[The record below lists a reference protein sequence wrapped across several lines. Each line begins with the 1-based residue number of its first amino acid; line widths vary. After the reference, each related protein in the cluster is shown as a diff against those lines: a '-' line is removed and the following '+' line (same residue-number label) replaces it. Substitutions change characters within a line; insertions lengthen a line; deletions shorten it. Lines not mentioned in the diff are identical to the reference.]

1 MLNIKDLHV
10 SIEGKKILNGL
21 NLSINKG
28 EVHALM
34 GPNGSG
40 KSTLSYFLSGKDG
53 YEIEKGSID
62 YNGKNLL
69 DLEVDERAN
78 EGLFLAFQYPMEIPG
93 VQTSFFLKTAI
104 NSKRKYQGLPEIDA
118 LEFAKL
124 MKAQAQELDIS
135 PDMLRRDLNVNYSGG
150 EKKKQEILQMSLLNP
165 LMSILDETDSG
176 LDIDALRIVSEGVNK
191 LRNKD
196 NSFLVI
202 THYQRLLNYI
212 KPDYVHI
219 IADGRIVKSGDSTL
233 ALELEEKGYEVI
245 SKTA

>member
-1 MLNIKDLHV
+1 MLNIKDLKA
-10 SIEGKKILNGL
+10 SIEDKQIIKGL
-21 NLSINKG
+21 DLSINKG

-40 KSTLSYFLSGKDG
+40 KSTLSYVLSGKDG
-53 YEIEKGSID
+53 YEIDSGSVD
-62 YNGKNLL
+62 FKGKNLL
-69 DLEVDERAN
+69 ELDVDERSN

-104 NSKRKYQGLPEIDA
+104 NAKRKYQGLEEIDA

-124 MKAQAQELDIS
+124 VKSKAEELSIS
-135 PDMLRRDLNVNYSGG
+135 PDMLKRDLNVNYSGG

-165 LMSILDETDSG
+165 EMAILDETDSG

-191 LRNKD
+191 LRNEN

-212 KPDYVHI
+212 KPDFVHI
-219 IADGRIVKSGDSTL
+219 IADGKIVKSGNFSL
-233 ALELEEKGYEVI
+233 ALELEEKGYEEI

>member
-53 YEIEKGSID
+53 YEMERGSID

-104 NSKRKYQGLPEIDA
+104 NSKRKHQGLPEIDA

-124 MKAQAQELDIS
+124 IKSQAQELDIS

-165 LMSILDETDSG
+165 IMSILDETDSG

-219 IADGRIVKSGDSTL
+219 IADGKIVKSGDFSL
-233 ALELEEKGYEVI
+233 ALELEEKGYEEI

>member
-1 MLNIKDLHV
+1 MLNINNLHV
-10 SIEGKKILNGL
+10 SIDGKQIIKGL
-21 NLSINKG
+21 SLSINKG

-40 KSTLSYFLSGKDG
+40 KSTLSYVLSGKEG
-53 YEIEKGSID
+53 YEIDEGTIE

-69 DLEVDERAN
+69 DLDVDERAN
-78 EGLFLAFQYPMEIPG
+78 AGLFLAFQYPMEIPG

-104 NSKRKYQGLPEIDA
+104 NSKRKFLGMPEIDA

-124 MKAQAQELDIS
+124 IKSHAEDLGIGS
-135 PDMLRRDLNVNYSGG
+135 EMLKRDLNVNYSGG
-150 EKKKQEILQMSLLNP
+150 EKKKQEILQMSILKP
-165 LMSILDETDSG
+165 DMAILDETDSG
-176 LDIDALRIVSEGVNK
+176 LDIDALRIVSQGVNK
-191 LRNKD
+191 LRGEQ

-212 KPDYVHI
+212 KPDFVHI
-219 IADGRIVKSGDSTL
+219 IADGKIVKSGDFSL
-233 ALELEEKGYEVI
+233 ALELEEKGYEDI

>member
-1 MLNIKDLHV
+1 MLNIKDLKA
-10 SIEGKKILNGL
+10 SIEDKQIIKGL
-21 NLSINKG
+21 DLSINKG

-40 KSTLSYFLSGKDG
+40 KSTLSYVLSGKDG
-53 YEIEKGSID
+53 YEIDSGSVD
-62 YNGKNLL
+62 FKGKNLL
-69 DLEVDERAN
+69 ELDVDERSN

-104 NSKRKYQGLPEIDA
+104 NAKRKYQGLEEIDA

-124 MKAQAQELDIS
+124 VKSKAEELSIS
-135 PDMLRRDLNVNYSGG
+135 PDMLKRDLNVNYSGG

-165 LMSILDETDSG
+165 EMAILDETDSG
-176 LDIDALRIVSEGVNK
+176 LDIDALKIVSEGVNK
-191 LRNKD
+191 LRNEN

-212 KPDYVHI
+212 KPDFVHI
-219 IADGRIVKSGDSTL
+219 IADGKIVKSGNFSL
-233 ALELEEKGYEVI
+233 ALELEEKGYEEI

>member
-1 MLNIKDLHV
+1 MLHIKDLHV

-104 NSKRKYQGLPEIDA
+104 NSKRKHQGLPEIDA

-124 MKAQAQELDIS
+124 MKVQAQELDIS

-165 LMSILDETDSG
+165 IMSILDETDSG

>member
-104 NSKRKYQGLPEIDA
+104 NSKRKHQGLPEIDA

-124 MKAQAQELDIS
+124 MKVQAQELDIS

-245 SKTA
+245 SQTA

>member
-1 MLNIKDLHV
+1 MLNINNLNV
-10 SIEGKKILNGL
+10 SIEEKKIIKGL
-21 NLSINKG
+21 DLSIKKG

-40 KSTLSYFLSGKDG
+40 KSTLSYVLSGKEG
-53 YEIEKGSID
+53 YKIDSGSVD
-62 YNGKNLL
+62 FKEKNLL
-69 DLEVDERAN
+69 ELDVDERSN

-104 NSKRKYQGLPEIDA
+104 NAKRKYLGLEEIDA

-124 MKAQAQELDIS
+124 VKSKAEELNIS
-135 PDMLRRDLNVNYSGG
+135 PDMLKRDLNVNYSGG
-150 EKKKQEILQMSLLNP
+150 EKKKQEILQMSLLDP
-165 LMSILDETDSG
+165 VMAILDETDSG

-212 KPDYVHI
+212 KPDFVHI
-219 IADGRIVKSGDSTL
+219 ISDGKIVKSGDFSL
-233 ALELEEKGYEVI
+233 ALELEEKGYEEI

>member
-1 MLNIKDLHV
+1 MLNINNLKV
-10 SIEGKKILNGL
+10 SIEEKQIIKGIDS
-21 NLSINKG
+21 SINKG

-40 KSTLSYFLSGKDG
+40 KSTLSYVLSGKEG
-53 YEIEKGSID
+53 YEIDSGSVD
-62 YNGKNLL
+62 FNGKNLL
-69 DLEVDERAN
+69 DLEVDERSN

-104 NSKRKYQGLPEIDA
+104 NAKRKYLGLEEIDA

-124 MKAQAQELDIS
+124 VKSKAEELSIS
-135 PDMLRRDLNVNYSGG
+135 PDMLKRDLNVNYSGG
-150 EKKKQEILQMSLLNP
+150 EKKKQEILQMSLLDP
-165 LMSILDETDSG
+165 VMSILDETDSG
-176 LDIDALRIVSEGVNK
+176 LDIDALRVVSEGVNK

-212 KPDYVHI
+212 KPDFVHI
-219 IADGRIVKSGDSTL
+219 ISDGKIVKSGDFSL
-233 ALELEEKGYEVI
+233 ALELEEKGYEEV
-245 SKTA
+245 SKTV